1 VLARSQI
8 GASVH
13 ALRFPRPF
21 LSSFLPVSIARW
33 TNRAIASVSVL
44 FRSCL
49 RFARSSLYSLFLPLV
64 GTIVSSCRR
73 ESRRN
78 KFLIKRTRDSGEAR
92 ARAGAFRGKFRQI
105 SCGVLTQ
112 QVHARINSV
121 WSCSIRGD
129 PSRWELFIRARSP
142 GVRDP
147 VIRVPVLS

>member
-13 ALRFPRPF
+13 ALRFPHPF
-21 LSSFLPVSIARW
+21 LSSSLPVPIARW
-33 TNRAIASVSVL
+33 TNRASVSVL
-44 FRSCL
+44 FRSCSCL
-49 RFARSSLYSLFLPLV
+49 SLFSLPSSRRN
-64 GTIVSSCRR
+64 VSSCRR